1 MLQELFRIHLFGH
14 EFPIYGYGLML
25 VAAFL
30 ACVKL
35 SQWLGLRKGIRPEW
49 FVDATLIALASG
61 LIGAR
66 LCHVLENLHEY
77 TRGDL
82 TLAQNLRNV
91 LNTRE
96 GGLTFYGGFLLAT
109 PCCILYA
116 LYRRVPILLG
126 MDIVAPVV
134 MIGLGF
140 GRIGCFLN
148 GCCYGQQC
156 NVPWAVRFP
165 YFSNV
170 YVEQY
175 QQGKLVAPMELQSPL
190 GLMNPHNPPI
200 STDPNLRAKAAAAL
214 SLPVHPTQL
223 LQRLHRV
230 PPMRPADRVPG
241 SSARR
246 RTGFCADADSGRHRT
261 IHSGID
267 PRRAERCHAARSRP
281 GVRLEHQHG
290 SWTDRR
296 GGGHRHVE
304 IDRPKIAAR
313 VYVAV
318 TQLPRVRATATFPGD
333 FSFAPERFAVP
344 TRSGWGR
351 HKRMFA
357 W

>member
-1 MLQELFRIHLFGH
+1 MLQELFRIRLFGH

-35 SQWLGLRKGIRPEW
+35 SQWLGLRKGIKPEW

-82 TLAQNLRNV
+82 SRIQNLRNIV
-91 LNTRE
+91 NTRE

-109 PCCILYA
+109 PCCIVYA

-148 GCCYGQQC
+148 GCCYGEQC

-223 LQRLHRV
+223 YSAFTAFLLCGLLIAYLGLPHADGRV
-230 PPMRPADRVPG
+230 FALMLILEGIARYVLELIRVEPSVVTLRVHG
-241 SSARR
+241 QAYGLSISMVLGVIVALAGLLMWNLIGRKSP
-246 RTGFCADADSGRHRT
+246 SGVQLD
-261 IHSGID
+261 G
-267 PRRAERCHAARSRP
+267 AA
-281 GVRLEHQHG
+281 HG
-290 SWTDRR
+290 S
-296 GGGHRHVE
+296 
-304 IDRPKIAAR
+304 
-313 VYVAV
+313 
-318 TQLPRVRATATFPGD
+318 
-333 FSFAPERFAVP
+333 
-344 TRSGWGR
+344 
-351 HKRMFA
+351 
-357 W
+357 